1 MKHDTLSA
9 AEKLEITVNHVNE
22 RSELRLSGRLGIDSS
37 PELRTQLLAILRV
50 QSPPAVSVDLS
61 AISYIDASGVAT
73 LVEGL
78 KAARHRG
85 TTLCLQGLQG
95 RVRHLL
101 EVTGML
107 TLFETTGCGNDAPPT
122 RVQ

>member
-1 MKHDTLSA
+1 LKHDTPSA
-9 AEKLEITVNHVNE
+9 AEKLEITVNHGNE
-22 RSELRLSGRLGIDSS
+22 SFELRLSGRLGVDSS

-61 AISYIDASGVAT
+61 AISYIDASGIAT

-95 RVRHLL
+95 RVRHLF

-107 TLFETTGCGNDAPPT
+107 TLFEATSCGNDSPPT